1 MRKNYDFIKVKEEIE
16 DGLFVSYSYNVETR
30 HREEEFHGHHVIDE
44 SEVTDLH
51 IDEVYSWINNDYAKI
66 DFSSITDEQ
75 LIYIE
80 SKLKYNA

>member
-1 MRKNYDFIKVKEEIE
+1 MRKNYDFIKVKEEVE

-30 HREEEFHGHHVIDE
+30 HREEDFHGHHVIDD

-51 IDEVYSWINNDYAKI
+51 IDEVYLILNEDYVKV
-66 DFSSITDEQ
+66 DFSNLTDEQ
-75 LIYIE
+75 IIYIE

>member
-1 MRKNYDFIKVKEEIE
+1 MRKNYDFIKVKEEVE

-30 HREEEFHGHHVIDE
+30 HTEEEFHGHHVIDD

-51 IDEVYSWINNDYAKI
+51 IDEVYLILNEDYVKV
-66 DFSSITDEQ
+66 DFSNFTDEQ
-75 LIYIE
+75 IIYIE

>member
-1 MRKNYDFIKVKEEIE
+1 MIRKYDFRKEKEEIE
-16 DGLFVSYSYNVETR
+16 DGLFVTYSYNVETR
-30 HREEEFHGHHVIDE
+30 HREEDFHGHHVIDE

-51 IDEVYSWINNDYAKI
+51 IDEVYLLLNEDYAKLE
-66 DFSSITDEQ
+66 FSSLTAEQ

>member
-1 MRKNYDFIKVKEEIE
+1 MSKKYDFVKVKEEVE

-30 HREEEFHGHHVIDE
+30 HREEDFHGHHVIDD

-51 IDEVYSWINNDYAKI
+51 IDSVYMLLNEDYAKL
-66 DFSSITDEQ
+66 DFSSLTDEQ
-75 LIYIE
+75 IIYIE